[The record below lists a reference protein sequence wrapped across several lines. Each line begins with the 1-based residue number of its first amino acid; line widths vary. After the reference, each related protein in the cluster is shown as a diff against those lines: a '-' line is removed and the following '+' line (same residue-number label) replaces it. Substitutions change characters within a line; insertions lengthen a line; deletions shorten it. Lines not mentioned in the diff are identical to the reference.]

1 MDALEYIKMKNKMQA
16 DTESN
21 NLDIVEKFNPER
33 AVEIVEKWIEKVNR
47 KKE

>member
-1 MDALEYIKMKNKMQA
+1 MDALTYIKMKNKMQA

-21 NLDIVEKFNPER
+21 QLDTIEKIIPER
-33 AVEIVEKWIEKVNR
+33 AIEIVEKWIEKVNR